1 MLNYL
6 PLTFWKQWVFCSQ
19 DLKNISGVCSGTY
32 QIILFLRQCKD
43 FSFTSRIIK
52 IPPEFIS
59 STKCEAPLRA
69 NLNTILY
76 RFAQKWNLSNFRS
89 VNHIVY
95 FSSSKAEEV
104 QQMYTVIP
112 KEFFISI
119 NFTGRQSKDYN
130 DLLIKTF
137 ESFEYRLISLN
148 LQDNDLTMSSAKSMI
163 QCLQH
168 TPFLKELN
176 ISNNCFVHTDYL
188 EMTSALYMLN
198 KLTNLNLS
206 GNIFTNILTKTLAPA
221 LNSMTE
227 LLKLDISNTHIGHIS
242 LGILSKNIV
251 NMTKLECL
259 NISYNCAGTEAHH
272 DWALFLQR
280 LPCLKELDIS
290 FTETSADKLI
300 VLAPIICNLKSLN
313 ICGNQ
318 IGEYFERQNSV
329 LKMPNLEFLNISL
342 NNIKDKG
349 VPRFSESLETMTS
362 LTNLSLKNNQ
372 IETEGC
378 IILSSSIKK
387 MKNLS
392 TLDIGYLD
400 CDLTSLILSL
410 SYSPNLT
417 YLDMSCN
424 EKMSNLHALTG
435 LSNLVYLNISDNNLG
450 EEGATELS
458 LPLSKM
464 SRLTSLDLSSNLIY
478 DNGLIY
484 LLETLS
490 LIRLEN
496 INLSY
501 NGIKNKG
508 PIALG
513 NHFQLLTSLQT
524 LNLLNNKINKDVFTF
539 LKSKLSSNIIM

>member
-1 MLNYL
+1 MLNHL
-6 PLTFWKQWVFCSQ
+6 PLTFWKQCVFCSQ

-32 QIILFLRQCKD
+32 KIILFLRQSKD

-52 IPPEFIS
+52 IPTEFIY
-59 STKCEAPLRA
+59 ST

-76 RFAQKWNLSNFRS
+76 RFIQKWNLPNFIS

-95 FSSSKAEEV
+95 FSSGKAEEV
-104 QQMYTVIP
+104 HRMYTVIP

-130 DLLIKTF
+130 NLLIKTF
-137 ESFEYRLISLN
+137 KSFDHRLISLN

-163 QCLQH
+163 ECLYH

-176 ISNNCFVHTDYL
+176 ISNNRFIPTDFVQL
-188 EMTSALYMLN
+188 ASALCMLD
-198 KLTNLNLS
+198 KLTNLNIS
-206 GNIFTNILTKTLAPA
+206 DNIFTVAATKALIPA
-221 LNSMTE
+221 FNSMTS
-227 LLKLDISNTHIGHIS
+227 LLKLDISKTNIGHIS
-242 LGILSKNIV
+242 LDILSKNIV
-251 NMTKLECL
+251 NMTKLESL
-259 NISYNCAGTEAHH
+259 NISYNCTGTESAH
-272 DWALFLQR
+272 DWALILQR
-280 LPCLKELDIS
+280 LPSLKEFDMS
-290 FTETSADKLI
+290 FTETGVDKLI
-300 VLAPIICNLKSLN
+300 VLSPIICNLKSLN

-318 IGEYFERQNSV
+318 IGEYFETQNSD

-349 VPRFSESLETMTS
+349 VPRFSKSLETMTS

-378 IILSSSIKK
+378 VILSSCIKN
-387 MKNLS
+387 MKKLT

-400 CDLTSLILSL
+400 CDLTILILSL
-410 SYSPNLT
+410 SYLPSLT

-424 EKMSNLHALTG
+424 EKMSDVNALTG

-478 DNGLIY
+478 DNGLIS
-484 LLETLS
+484 LVETLS
-490 LIRLEN
+490 SLIYLQD
-496 INLSY
+496 IKLSY

-508 PIALG
+508 VIALG

-524 LNLLNNKINKDVFTF
+524 LNLLKNKISKDGFTF
-539 LKSKLSSNIIM
+539 LKSKLSTNNIIM

>member
-6 PLTFWKQWVFCSQ
+6 PLTFWKHCVFCSQ
-19 DLKNISGVCSGTY
+19 DLKNISAVCSRTY
-32 QIILFLRQCKD
+32 QIILSLRQCKD
-43 FSFTSRIIK
+43 FSFRSRIIK
-52 IPPEFIS
+52 IPSEFIS
-59 STKCEAPLRA
+59 SS
-69 NLNTILY
+69 NLKTILY
-76 RFAQKWNLSNFRS
+76 RFVKKWNLPNFRS

-95 FSSSKAEEV
+95 FSSGKAEEV
-104 QQMYTVIP
+104 YQMYTIIP

-163 QCLQH
+163 QSLQH

-176 ISNNCFVHTDYL
+176 ISNNCFVHTDYI
-188 EMTSALYMLN
+188 EITSALYMLN

-221 LNSMTE
+221 LNCMTE

-242 LGILSKNIV
+242 LGILSKNIL
-251 NMTKLECL
+251 NMTKLESL
-259 NISYNCAGTEAHH
+259 NISYNCTGNEGHH
-272 DWALFLQR
+272 DWALILKR
-280 LPCLKELDIS
+280 LPCLKELDMS

-300 VLAPIICNLKSLN
+300 ILGPIISNLKSLN

-318 IGEYFERQNSV
+318 IGEYFDTQNLV
-329 LKMPNLEFLNISL
+329 LKMPNLECLNISL

-372 IETEGC
+372 IETQGC

-387 MKNLS
+387 MKNLT

-400 CDLTSLILSL
+400 CDLTSLILSI
-410 SYSPNLT
+410 SYLPSLT
-417 YLDMSCN
+417 SLDMSCN
-424 EKMSNLHALTG
+424 EKMSDLHALTG

-450 EEGATELS
+450 EKGVTELS

-464 SRLTSLDLSSNLIY
+464 IRLTSLDLSSNLIY
-478 DNGLIY
+478 DNGLIS

-490 LIRLEN
+490 FIRLEN
-496 INLSY
+496 INLCY

-508 PIALG
+508 AIALG

-524 LNLLNNKINKDVFTF
+524 LNLLNNKINKDGFAF

>member
-1 MLNYL
+1 MLKYL
-6 PLTFWKQWVFCSQ
+6 PLTFWKQSVFCSQ
-19 DLKNISGVCSGTY
+19 DLKNISAVCSGTY
-32 QIILFLRQCKD
+32 KIIFFLRQCKD

-52 IPPEFIS
+52 IPLEFIS
-59 STKCEAPLRA
+59 ST

-104 QQMYTVIP
+104 QQMYTLIP

-163 QCLQH
+163 KCLQH

-176 ISNNCFVHTDYL
+176 ISNNCFVHTDYV

-272 DWALFLQR
+272 DWALILQR
-280 LPCLKELDIS
+280 LPCLKEVDIS

-300 VLAPIICNLKSLN
+300 VLGPIISNLKSLN

-329 LKMPNLEFLNISL
+329 LKMPNLEVLNISL

-372 IETEGC
+372 IKTEGC
-378 IILSSSIKK
+378 IILSSCIKN
-387 MKNLS
+387 MKKLT

-424 EKMSNLHALTG
+424 EKMSDLHALTG

-464 SRLTSLDLSSNLIY
+464 SKLTSLDLSSNLIY
-478 DNGLIY
+478 DNGLIS

-508 PIALG
+508 TIALG

-524 LNLLNNKINKDVFTF
+524 LNLLNNKINKDMIAF
-539 LKSKLSSNIIM
+539 LKTKLLCNIIM